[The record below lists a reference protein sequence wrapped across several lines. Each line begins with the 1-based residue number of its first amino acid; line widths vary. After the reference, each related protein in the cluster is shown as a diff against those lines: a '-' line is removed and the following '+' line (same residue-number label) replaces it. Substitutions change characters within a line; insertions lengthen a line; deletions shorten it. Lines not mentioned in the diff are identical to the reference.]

1 MTGAADTAAAS
12 AAEGAAD
19 LRGAGAAFAEL
30 AERALAGGD
39 RSAIPS
45 HELARVMSA
54 ATKLYAANAEAE
66 GTLAPPISAE
76 TVTPTEVVVVVSEML
91 RAVNLNLFDLA
102 MWYRRAR

>member
-1 MTGAADTAAAS
+1 MTAAVDTAAGS
-12 AAEGAAD
+12 AAD
-19 LRGAGAAFAEL
+19 LRRAGAAFAEL
-30 AERALAGGD
+30 AERTLARGD

-45 HELARVMSA
+45 DELARVMSA

-66 GTLAPPISAE
+66 GTLAPPLSAE